1 MAMTTRAKRVRE
13 KEDAKVA
20 RAAKRRSVAAPMH
33 IVTRSRRSL
42 QKDNHGEPDE
52 KEPDDEDQVDEKDEP
67 QKAVASSGK
76 QTITHALRPFQVD
89 DRDETCIHVCPK
101 GENCIHAAPAA
112 AVAVADKPAS
122 RPVRARQTS
131 RRSKVT
137 RQPSTPNNSN
147 RSSLRMSTRAMS
159 SGQGSRPRY
168 DVGSEDDK
176 DDDDYDDDDSDV
188 TDSDS
193 DSDSPGSPGSNPSGL
208 SDSEPSFRFLDLP
221 LSVRTKIYDI
231 YAAQHLKHSFPPIK
245 IIVVPSNPKDPSS
258 SGRPYMSKSESRKF
272 SKHRPALLRTS
283 PQIYEELL
291 PSLLSTL
298 ALHMD
303 DWIHPFSESGED
315 IDMASATVRFAS
327 LREAEENQAPLIK
340 TVQVSWHMR
349 NLRSTCSSSRRCSP
363 SLCLTSLPL
372 DAVERLEIKLQTYD
386 DGSCEPEGHDE
397 HLRVLKLAQ
406 PGLKALLETAVQ
418 TCPKLDE
425 VKFIGCFGHE
435 WLNFVQDEIM
445 RPNGIGV
452 WRGEETWSK
461 EWTRGGDMRVWEW
474 CK

>member
-20 RAAKRRSVAAPMH
+20 RAAKRRSVTAPMH

-42 QKDNHGEPDE
+42 QKDNQEGQ
-52 KEPDDEDQVDEKDEP
+52 DDKKVEQ
-67 QKAVASSGK
+67 QQAVASPGK
-76 QTITHALRPFQVD
+76 QTTTRSLRPCQVD
-89 DRDETCIHVCPK
+89 DGDETCIHVCPK
-101 GENCIHAAPAA
+101 SENSIHVAAPAA
-112 AVAVADKPAS
+112 AEVAAAKPAS
-122 RPVRARQTS
+122 RHVRARQTS
-131 RRSKVT
+131 RRSKTT
-137 RQPSTPNNSN
+137 RQPSTPNNSK
-147 RSSLRMSTRAMS
+147 RSSLRVTTRASS
-159 SGQGSRPRY
+159 SGRRSRPRY
-168 DVGSEDDK
+168 NVSSEDDK
-176 DDDDYDDDDSDV
+176 DDDDFDDDDGDD
-188 TDSDS
+188 TDPDSDS
-193 DSDSPGSPGSNPSGL
+193 DSDSPESPGSSPSGP

-231 YAAQHLKHSFPPIK
+231 YAAQHLKHSSPPVK

-283 PQIYEELL
+283 PQVYEELL
-291 PSLLSTL
+291 PSLLGTL
-298 ALHMD
+298 SLHMD

-327 LREAEENQAPLIK
+327 LREVEDNQTPLIK

-349 NLRSTCSSSRRCSP
+349 NLRSTCSPSRRCSP

-372 DAVERLEIKLQTYD
+372 DTVERLEIKLQTYD
-386 DGSCEPEGHDE
+386 DGSCEPEGHEE
-397 HLRVLKLAQ
+397 HLRVLNLAQ

-418 TCPKLDE
+418 TCPMLDE